1 MENTTPKPKGGA
13 WKVMGIISVVLGGLS
28 IILSFVPCVGVM
40 AIWSGILATILSI
53 ISLILASNAKA
64 PKMMAIIALVV
75 SIASIG
81 VGYWQAH
88 RMADAVSGS
97 FQQSFDKMKA
107 QVDST
112 NRADSIK
119 NSKQ

>member
-1 MENTTPKPKGGA
+1 MENTTPKPKSGG
-13 WKVMGIISVVLGGLS
+13 WKVMGIISVILGGLS
-28 IILSFVPCVGVM
+28 IILSFVPCVGVL

-53 ISLILASNAKA
+53 IALALAFSANA
-64 PKMMAIIALVV
+64 PKMMAIIALVI

-88 RMADAVSGS
+88 RMASAVSSS
-97 FQQSFDKMKA
+97 FQEGFDKMKA
-107 QVDST
+107 QVDSAH
-112 NRADSIK
+112 RADSIK

>member
-1 MENTTPKPKGGA
+1 
-13 WKVMGIISVVLGGLS
+13 MGIISVILGGLS

-40 AIWSGILATILSI
+40 AIWSGILATLLSI
-53 ISLILASNAKA
+53 IALALAFSANA

-81 VGYWQAH
+81 VGWWQAH

-97 FQQSFDKMKA
+97 FQQGFDKMKA
-107 QVDST
+107 QIDSA

-119 NSKQ
+119 NSH

>member
-1 MENTTPKPKGGA
+1 MENTTPKPKSGG
-13 WKVMGIISVVLGGLS
+13 WKVMGIISVILGGLS
-28 IILSFVPCVGVM
+28 IILSFVPCVGVL

-53 ISLILASNAKA
+53 IALALAFSANA
-64 PKMMAIIALVV
+64 PKMMAIIALVI

-88 RMADAVSGS
+88 RMVSAASNS
-97 FQQSFDKMKA
+97 FQEGFDKMKA
-107 QVDST
+107 SVDSA

-119 NSKQ
+119 RSHQ